1 MQWSKLM
8 EQPIEIFCGASDTK
22 QDQKYLKML
31 KKHFAQPLRERIIT
45 WWDQSLIE
53 PGKNREKEVQ
63 QHLDSAKVF
72 LLLISADFLAS
83 DYCYE
88 TVMKIAQEKSE
99 EGKVRVI
106 SVIVGTTAG
115 WDSTI
120 LSALQPLPRDQK
132 PIKVHPSNER
142 DRLFAEIVGEVIGII
157 HGLVPAAPSSIGP
170 STRALLLGSLG
181 MEPPLRYRV
190 WNRFV
195 TGAFFIG
202 AIVSF
207 LLTFLILF
215 LLSRPPDD
223 TLVTNL
229 MDQDVIAAKTHS
241 VAFLPQIYAYDAVVV
256 DAGCQSSSPSS
267 TWSGLPAITTRY
279 EGLPTFILLAHVKV
293 QVTWIPDNSS
303 ATQATATS
311 DTSGIAVVNGSQLSL
326 RGHELWTFAKSDG
339 QWRITS
345 FTYNLC

>member
-1 MQWSKLM
+1 M

-22 QDQKYLKML
+22 QDQKYLKLL
-31 KKHFAQPLRERIIT
+31 KKFLAQPLRERIIT

-53 PGKNREKEVQ
+53 PGQHKEEEIQ
-63 QHLDSAKVF
+63 RHLDSAKVF

-83 DYCYE
+83 DYWHE
-88 TVMKIAQEKSE
+88 TVTKIVQEKSK
-99 EGKVRVI
+99 EGKARVI
-106 SVIVGTTAG
+106 SVLVGATAD
-115 WDSTI
+115 WDSTK
-120 LSALQPLPRDQK
+120 LGLLQALPRDQK
-132 PIKVHPSNER
+132 PIKEHPANKQ

-157 HGLVPAAPSSIGP
+157 HELVPATPSNIGL
-170 STRALLLGSLG
+170 STRALLLGSLS
-181 MEPPLRYRV
+181 MKPPLRYRV

-195 TGAFFIG
+195 IGAFFAG

-215 LLSRPPDD
+215 LLSLPPDD

-241 VAFLPQIYAYDAVVV
+241 VALLPQIYAYDAVVV

-267 TWSGLPAITTRY
+267 VWSGLPAITTRY
-279 EGLPTFILLAHVKV
+279 EGLPTFTLLAHVMV
-293 QVTWIPDNSS
+293 HVTWIPDNSS
-303 ATQATATS
+303 ATRATATS
-311 DTSGIAVVNGSQLSL
+311 DTSGIALVNGSQLSL
-326 RGHELWTFAKSDG
+326 RGHELWTFAKIDG